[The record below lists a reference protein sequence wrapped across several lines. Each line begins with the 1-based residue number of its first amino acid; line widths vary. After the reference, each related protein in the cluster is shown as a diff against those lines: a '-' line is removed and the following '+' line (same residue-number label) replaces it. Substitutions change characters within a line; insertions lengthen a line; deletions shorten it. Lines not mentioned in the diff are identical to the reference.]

1 MIHAPVEADSVPNGD
16 VRRATPTVMPVMTTR
31 NTICVG
37 NRYRY
42 GMSPEY
48 QRAMGGSHVGAMVA
62 TRI

>member
-1 MIHAPVEADSVPNGD
+1 MIHAPAEADSVPNGG
-16 VRRATPTVMPVMTTR
+16 VRRATPIVMAVMATR

-48 QRAMGGSHVGAMVA
+48 QRAMGGSQLGAMVA
-62 TRI
+62 TMI